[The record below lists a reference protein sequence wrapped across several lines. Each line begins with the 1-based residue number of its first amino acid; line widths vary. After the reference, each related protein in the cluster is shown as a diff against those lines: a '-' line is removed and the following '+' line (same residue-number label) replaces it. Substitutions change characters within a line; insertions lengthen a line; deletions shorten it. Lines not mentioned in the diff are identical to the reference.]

1 MAIISYPAL
10 FFPPLTTITR
20 NDRSPRQV
28 VIFFCS
34 IGPSQIAAA
43 LKRHT
48 VMSYLRPN
56 IFLVRNSDIVVFSV
70 ESKYVWRQLNL
81 EKKIQQIL
89 TITSV
94 VSKVLTVL
102 ILFNNITSFFFVN
115 ICINNC
121 GHLKHI
127 IH

>member
-1 MAIISYPAL
+1 MVSPQARGCVYMAIISYPAL
-10 FFPPLTTITR
+10 FFPPLTTIKR

-70 ESKYVWRQLNL
+70 EGESLDISEGN
-81 EKKIQQIL
+81 
-89 TITSV
+89 
-94 VSKVLTVL
+94 
-102 ILFNNITSFFFVN
+102 
-115 ICINNC
+115 
-121 GHLKHI
+121 
-127 IH
+127 